1 MLLLTGGWCKNKL
14 QNTKKKP
21 KTKHEANMHAN
32 RLYENAYKHFNFKI
46 CYNTV
51 KGTVNNI

>member
-14 QNTKKKP
+14 QNTKKP